1 MEQLDESTIKRG
13 NTNTAKKFMIFLNLL
28 IANFGCFT
36 VWSLQKI
43 MDFI

>member
-13 NTNTAKKFMIFLNLL
+13 NTNTAKKVYDFPKFIDSQFWMFH
-28 IANFGCFT
+28 CME
-36 VWSLQKI
+36 LQKI